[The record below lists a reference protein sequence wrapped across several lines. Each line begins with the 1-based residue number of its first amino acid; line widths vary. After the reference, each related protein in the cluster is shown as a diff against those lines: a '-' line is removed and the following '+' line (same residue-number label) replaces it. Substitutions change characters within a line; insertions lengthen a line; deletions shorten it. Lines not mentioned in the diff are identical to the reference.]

1 MSTPSN
7 QSANSGVLWLGYAM
21 ITVLCFGLYGNFLHA
36 GQLGMQDPEHGRF
49 KAFLFVGVAYF
60 LVAVLAPLGMLL
72 AKRAKL
78 QFTAKGVR
86 FSLLAGAAGAIGAL
100 GILLAF
106 GAGGVPAV
114 VMSIVFA
121 GAPIVNAAVSM
132 GQHPPAG
139 GLRAIKPQFFLG
151 ILLAATGGFL
161 VTMFKPA
168 AAKPHEPAPLVESL
182 PPVDPDP
189 TL

>member
-1 MSTPSN
+1 MSTPTN
-7 QSANSGVLWLGYAM
+7 QPTSPGVLWLGYAM

-36 GQLGMQDPEHGRF
+36 GQLEMGDPKLGRY

-60 LVAVLAPLGMLL
+60 LVAVLAPLAMLL
-72 AKRAKL
+72 AKGAKM
-78 QFTAKGVR
+78 QFTGKGVR
-86 FSLLAGAAGAIGAL
+86 FSLLAGTAGAIGAL

-161 VTMFKPA
+161 VTMYKPKA
-168 AAKPHEPAPLVESL
+168 AAPHPPTGIVEVTPQNLATASH
-182 PPVDPDP
+182 
-189 TL
+189 